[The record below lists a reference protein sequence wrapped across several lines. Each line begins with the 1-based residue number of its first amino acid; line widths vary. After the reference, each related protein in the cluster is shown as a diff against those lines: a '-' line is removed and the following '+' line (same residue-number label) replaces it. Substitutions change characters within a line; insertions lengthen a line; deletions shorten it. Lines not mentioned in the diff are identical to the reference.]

1 MYGSHR
7 NSGIHS
13 LANYN
18 EAFHKW
24 ESTKPIRGRA
34 VDTRPLGNRRQ
45 ADQYKIE
52 VLPEGGVACIL
63 YRTPVVTFLG
73 NGDVCIRHDG
83 WNSQSTCHFIDEVLW
98 GVRSRIF
105 ANNLLVSFMDKPSE
119 EFTIPEGGLF
129 LRRNEQGGFTATNVK
144 AHVVHVIDRKGANNV
159 RARYADFTNYLSRM
173 CRLKGNS
180 PYLKADMKEIFG
192 THEFGNPNLPR
203 KLTSQEYDDWVAG
216 VKTFHAWI
224 ADTNAET
231 QNDSFYRA
239 LLHMAWSFGNEKW
252 EAGKTT
258 GYVLHEKQA
267 MTGLDT
273 VLIGLHRS
281 EILKEKV
288 LPLGVVRRDSYGT
301 FFRQG
306 WRRLHEGGA
315 EGVSAFT
322 TFD

>member
-18 EAFHKW
+18 EAIHKW

-34 VDTRPLGNRRQ
+34 EDVRPLGNRRQ

-73 NGDVCIRHDG
+73 NGDVLIKHDG

-98 GVRSRIF
+98 EVRSRIY
-105 ANNLLVSFMDKPSE
+105 ANNLLISLKDKPSE

-159 RARYADFTNYLSRM
+159 RARYADFTNYVSRM

-180 PYLKADMKEIFG
+180 LYLMGDMKEVFG
-192 THEFGNPNLPR
+192 LDKVGNPALPCNLANNFYN
-203 KLTSQEYDDWVAG
+203 EWVAG

-231 QNDSFYRA
+231 KNDSYYKA
-239 LLHMAWSFGNEKW
+239 LLHMAWSFGNQKW
-252 EAGKTT
+252 DGSKTT
-258 GYVLHEKQA
+258 GYVLHEKKA
-267 MTGLDT
+267 MTGFDT

-306 WRRLHEGGA
+306 WRRLYEEA
-315 EGVSAFT
+315 V
-322 TFD
+322 

>member
-34 VDTRPLGNRRQ
+34 DDVRPLGNRRQ

-52 VLPEGGVACIL
+52 ILPEGGVACVL
-63 YRTPVVTFLG
+63 YRTPVVTFFTD
-73 NGDVCIRHDG
+73 GDVRIMNDG

-98 GVRSRIF
+98 EVRSRIY
-105 ANNLLVSFMDKPSE
+105 ANNLLISFKDKPSE

-129 LRRNEQGGFTATNVK
+129 LRRNEQGGFTAINTQ
-144 AHVVHVIDRKGANNV
+144 AHVVHVVDRKGANNV

-173 CRLKGNS
+173 CKLKGDS
-180 PYLKADMKEIFG
+180 LYLIEDMKTVFG
-192 THEFGNPNLPR
+192 LNKHGHLGVPR
-203 KLTSQEYDDWVAG
+203 GLTNHFYSDWVEG

-231 QNDSFYRA
+231 QNDSYYKA
-239 LLHMAWSFGNEKW
+239 LLHIASSFGNEKW
-252 EAGKTT
+252 DRGSTQ
-258 GYVLHEKQA
+258 GYVLHEKKA
-267 MTGLDT
+267 MSGFDT

-306 WRRLHEGGA
+306 WRRLYE
-315 EGVSAFT
+315 ENS
-322 TFD
+322 

>member
-34 VDTRPLGNRRQ
+34 DDVRPLGNRRQ

-52 VLPEGGVACIL
+52 VLPEGDVACVL
-63 YRTPVVTFLG
+63 YRTPVVTFYK

-98 GVRSRIF
+98 EVRSRIF
-105 ANNLLVSFMDKPSE
+105 ANNLLISFKDRPSE

-129 LRRNEQGGFTATNVK
+129 LRRNEQGFTATNVK
-144 AHVVHVIDRKGANNV
+144 AHTVHTIDRKGANNV

-180 PYLKADMKEIFG
+180 PYLTEDMKAVFG
-192 THEFGNPNLPR
+192 LNKFGHPAIPR
-203 KLTSQEYDDWVAG
+203 GLVHHYYDDWVEG
-216 VKTFHAWI
+216 VKSFHACI
-224 ADTNAET
+224 ADTNADT
-231 QNDSFYRA
+231 QNDSFYKA
-239 LLHMAWSFGNEKW
+239 LLHMASSFGNEKW
-252 EAGKTT
+252 EGGTT
-258 GYVLHEKQA
+258 RGYVLHEKKA
-267 MTGLDT
+267 MTGLHNL
-273 VLIGLHRS
+273 LIGLHRS

-306 WRRLHEGGA
+306 WRRLHEGGND
-315 EGVSAFT
+315 GVSAIT
-322 TFD
+322 NFD

>member
-34 VDTRPLGNRRQ
+34 EDVRPLGNRRQ

-73 NGDVCIRHDG
+73 NGDVLIKHDG

-98 GVRSRIF
+98 EVRSRIY
-105 ANNLLVSFMDKPSE
+105 ANNLLISLKDKPSE

-144 AHVVHVIDRKGANNV
+144 AHVVHTIDRKGANNV

-180 PYLKADMKEIFG
+180 LYLAGDMKEVFG
-192 THEFGNPNLPR
+192 LNKYGNPAVPR
-203 KLTSQEYDDWVAG
+203 SLMQYHYDDWVAG

-224 ADTNAET
+224 GDTNAET
-231 QNDSFYRA
+231 QNDSFYKA
-239 LLHMAWSFGNEKW
+239 LLLMASSFGSEKW
-252 EAGKTT
+252 EAGKNT
-258 GYVLHEKQA
+258 GYVLHEQKA
-267 MTGLDT
+267 MAGLSNL
-273 VLIGLHRS
+273 LIGLHRS

-288 LPLGVVRRDSYGT
+288 LPLGVVRRDSYGS

-306 WRRLHEGGA
+306 WRRLYEEA
-315 EGVSAFT
+315 V
-322 TFD
+322 

>member
-24 ESTKPIRGRA
+24 ESTKPIRGRTED
-34 VDTRPLGNRRQ
+34 VRPLGHRRS

-52 VLPEGGVACIL
+52 VLPEGGVACVL
-63 YRTPVVTFLG
+63 YKTPVVTFFG
-73 NGDVCIRHDG
+73 NGDVRILNDG

-98 GVRSRIF
+98 EVRSRIF
-105 ANNLLVSFMDKPSE
+105 ANNLLVSFKDNPSE

-129 LRRNEQGGFTATNVK
+129 LRRNGQGGFTIINAK
-144 AHVVHVIDRKGANNV
+144 AHTVHTIDRKGANNV

-180 PYLKADMKEIFG
+180 LYLTEDMKAVFG
-192 THEFGNPNLPR
+192 LNKHGHLAIPCSLANNFYNE
-203 KLTSQEYDDWVAG
+203 WVEG

-231 QNDSFYRA
+231 QNDSYYKA
-239 LLHMAWSFGNEKW
+239 LLLMAWSFGNQKW
-252 EAGKTT
+252 EAGTAK
-258 GYVLHEKQA
+258 GYVLHEQKA
-267 MTGLDT
+267 MTGLHNL
-273 VLIGLHRS
+273 LIGLHRS

-288 LPLGVVRRDSYGT
+288 LPIGVVRRDSYGT

-306 WRRLHEGGA
+306 WRRLYEQA
-315 EGVSAFT
+315 
-322 TFD
+322 D

>member
-1 MYGSHR
+1 
-7 NSGIHS
+7 
-13 LANYN
+13 
-18 EAFHKW
+18 
-24 ESTKPIRGRA
+24 
-34 VDTRPLGNRRQ
+34 
-45 ADQYKIE
+45 
-52 VLPEGGVACIL
+52 VL
-63 YRTPVVTFLG
+63 
-73 NGDVCIRHDG
+73 IRHDG

-98 GVRSRIF
+98 EVRSRIY
-105 ANNLLVSFMDKPSE
+105 ANNLLISFKDRQSE

-144 AHVVHVIDRKGANNV
+144 AHVIHVVDRKGANNV

-173 CRLKGNS
+173 CKLKGDS
-180 PYLKADMKEIFG
+180 LYLKEDMKAVFG
-192 THEFGNPNLPR
+192 THKFGNANVPR
-203 KLTSQEYDDWVAG
+203 SLASHQYDDWVAG

-231 QNDSFYRA
+231 QNDSFYKA

-252 EAGKTT
+252 QQGETKGH
-258 GYVLHEKQA
+258 VLHEKKA
-267 MTGLDT
+267 MSGFDT

-288 LPLGVVRRDSYGT
+288 LPLGVVRRDSYGA

-322 TFD
+322 IFD